1 VVALIFACSVFLYL
15 RFPGILWYTHTDLIY
30 LCLALV
36 MRSTAIRRKAS
47 DMALRSDELHYN
59 LQHLH
64 GMLTTHEAAKQLDL
78 SYWHFMHLVEAGR
91 IPGIRV
97 VDRWLFSPSD
107 LDDYR
112 RSKYGELEDMARIAL
127 EHPAVDLTE
136 KQETICR
143 YLANSERPSEIA
155 RKLQQSRQAVHSQIT
170 LIREKVSRVSP
181 KKATPAQAAPEMHY
195 SLHDDTTHAKKGP
208 IPFRRKK

>member
-1 VVALIFACSVFLYL
+1 
-15 RFPGILWYTHTDLIY
+15 
-30 LCLALV
+30 
-36 MRSTAIRRKAS
+36 
-47 DMALRSDELHYN
+47 MALRSDELHRN
-59 LQHLH
+59 LQHLN

-97 VDRWLFSPSD
+97 VDRWLFSPND
-107 LDDYR
+107 LDEYR
-112 RSKYGELEDMARIAL
+112 RSKYGELEDMAKTAL

-170 LIREKVSRVSP
+170 LIREKVSRINLQKAASSKTSP
-181 KKATPAQAAPEMHY
+181 KP
-195 SLHDDTTHAKKGP
+195 SSRTT
-208 IPFRRKK
+208 R